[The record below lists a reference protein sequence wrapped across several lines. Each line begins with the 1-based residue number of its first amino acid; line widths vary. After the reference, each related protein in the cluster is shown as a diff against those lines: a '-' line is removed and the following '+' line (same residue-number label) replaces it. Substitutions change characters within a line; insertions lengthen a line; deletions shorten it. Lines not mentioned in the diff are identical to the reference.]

1 MKFAY
6 EIQDKTVIIRRCFGY
21 GDEIE
26 IPGSLEGYPVT
37 ELAPYIFSEHFREE
51 ELKEGIEAGR
61 VFFFG
66 EDGGRAL
73 CGSRL
78 RKVSLPPALQK
89 IGAYAFYNCSNL
101 EELSFYG
108 GLEDLGAGLFSMG
121 AE

>member
-26 IPGSLEGYPVT
+26 IPGSLAGYPVT

-89 IGAYAFYNCSNL
+89 IGAIWR
-101 EELSFYG
+101 SF
-108 GLEDLGAGLFSMG
+108 LFMEVLRIWEPDCLQ
-121 AE
+121 AAIV